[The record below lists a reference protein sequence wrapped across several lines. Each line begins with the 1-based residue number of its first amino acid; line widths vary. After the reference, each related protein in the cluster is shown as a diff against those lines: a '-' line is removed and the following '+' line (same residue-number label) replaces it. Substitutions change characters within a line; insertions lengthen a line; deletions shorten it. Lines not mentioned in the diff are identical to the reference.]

1 VIFALPAMLPGV
13 SWSTEPVEPVP
24 EQAAKKITYRYSD
37 VERVVVVGDTHGAHQ
52 VLVKVLNKSGL
63 INEEAMWVGGKT
75 HLVSLGDF
83 LDRGAESRKI
93 MDLLMSLQEQA
104 MAAGGQVHVLMGNHE
119 LMNMTADTRDVSAAE
134 FNSYQDLETPEI
146 RAAEQ
151 LRYETLLPEQRTASF
166 DEKYPPGFFG
176 HQAAMSET
184 GSYGAWLRSLPYM
197 IVINDMALVH
207 GGVPQMVADLGL
219 EGTNQ
224 KLGDMFRAYE
234 TSWNAL
240 AQTLGK
246 EGYVNYD
253 EKFDIA
259 TALPEEVGGEFL
271 AAAHAEL
278 FSPDGPLWSREN
290 SLCVPLTVEDTL
302 QAALTRLG
310 VNRVVIGHT
319 VTPDNLIRTR
329 FEGRVVMVDTGM
341 LSSVYEGGRGSAL
354 VVKGGNLSA
363 IYEDH
368 EVPADVLEMPRRV
381 GNRPGGM
388 TDDELEQFLMTAR
401 IVKLT
406 ELGVGVTHPL
416 RVDLEKDGIALSAVF
431 KDVNFKEVR
440 KGRRIEAM
448 GDRWQHEVAAYGLDR
463 LLDLRLVPVT
473 VPRVIDGKEGSL
485 QFWVEGLVNQ
495 IDIQEQQLTPS
506 PWCLI
511 VPQYELLK
519 VFDALIFNQDRT
531 QQNLT
536 FDSRY
541 WRMVLIDHSRS
552 FESANTF
559 PMNVKKSPYLV
570 VRPAVAKR
578 LAALTEDNVKV
589 ATRGYLKPI
598 QVRKIMA
605 RRDRLLKSHL
615 AEDQ

>member
-1 VIFALPAMLPGV
+1 MLPGV
-13 SWSTEPVEPVP
+13 SWSAEPVEQVA
-24 EQAAKKITYRYSD
+24 EQAAQKITYRFGD
-37 VERVVVVGDTHGAHQ
+37 VEKVVVIGDTHGAHQ
-52 VLVKVLNKSGL
+52 SLVKVLKKSGL
-63 INEEAMWVGGKT
+63 LDEDAKWTGGKT

-104 MAAGGQVHVLMGNHE
+104 GAVGGRVHVLMGNHE

-134 FNSYQDLETPEI
+134 FNSYLDLEAPEI
-146 RAAEQ
+146 REAEQ
-151 LRYETLLPEQRTASF
+151 LRYETLLPEQRTKTF
-166 DEKYPPGFFG
+166 DQKYPPGFFG
-176 HQAAMSET
+176 HQLAMSET
-184 GSYGAWLRSLPYM
+184 GAYGAWLRSLPYM

-207 GGVPQMVADLGL
+207 GGLPHMVADLGL

-224 KLGDMFRAYE
+224 KLGDMFHAYE
-234 TSWNAL
+234 TGWKAL
-240 AQTLGK
+240 AETL
-246 EGYVNYD
+246 ERDGYANYD

-259 TALPEEVGGEFL
+259 MALPEEVGGEFL

-278 FSPDGPLWSREN
+278 FSPDGPLWAREN
-290 SLCVPLTVEDTL
+290 SVCVPLTVADTL

-329 FEGRVVMVDTGM
+329 FQGRVVMVDTGM
-341 LSSVYEGGRGSAL
+341 LSRVYQGGRGSAL

-368 EVPADVLEMPRRV
+368 DVASEVLEMPRRV
-381 GNRPGGM
+381 GARPGGL
-388 TDDELEQFLMTAR
+388 TDDELEQFLKTAK

-406 ELGVGVTHPL
+406 KLGEGVTHPI
-416 RVDLEKDGIALSAVF
+416 RVDLEKDGIALSALY
-431 KDVNFKEVR
+431 KDVNLKEVR

-448 GDRWQHEVAAYGLDR
+448 GDRWQHEVAAYGMDR

-485 QFWVEGLVNQ
+485 QFWVDGLVNQ
-495 IDIQEQQLTPS
+495 IEIVEKGLS
-506 PWCLI
+506 PGNWCPM
-511 VPQYELLK
+511 VSQYELLK
-519 VFDALIFNQDRT
+519 VFDALIYNQDRT

-536 FDSRY
+536 FDPSY

-552 FESANTF
+552 FETSSAF
-559 PMNVKKSPYLV
+559 PANVKNSSYLV
-570 VRPAVAKR
+570 VSPAVAKI
-578 LAALTEDNVKV
+578 LAILTEENVKV
-589 ATRGYLKPI
+589 ATRGYLKPV
-598 QVRKIMA
+598 QVRKIII
-605 RRDRLLKSHL
+605 RRDKLLKSYL
-615 AEDQ
+615 ADD